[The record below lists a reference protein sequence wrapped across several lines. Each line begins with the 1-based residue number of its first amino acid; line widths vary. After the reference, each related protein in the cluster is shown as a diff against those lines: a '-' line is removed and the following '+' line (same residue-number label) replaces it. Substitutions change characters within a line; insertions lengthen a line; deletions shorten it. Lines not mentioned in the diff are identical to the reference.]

1 MELTYPTNGKGKSS
15 SWMGYVSFRGGRHRP
30 FFLDLKCVNACKKLR
45 WIQHTPNCQTKQIDI
60 FKEVTSK
67 ETSKLLVSGSLFSGA
82 VGGWLVGGPLR
93 EPHQPNKHSGSAL
106 CTFRLRMLAFFVV
119 LGEMIEFHYSNTSS
133 KGLKPTK
140 YNSRSSTL
148 HRKPAV
154 QREQI
159 NMPIVRSISGS
170 FCHFHH
176 LQAKKKPRLISAGT
190 QAMNHD
196 VCQSV
201 RFDSRFFLT

>member
-1 MELTYPTNGKGKSS
+1 
-15 SWMGYVSFRGGRHRP
+15 MGYVSFWEGRHQP
-30 FFLDLKCVNACKKLR
+30 FFGFEVCQWLQTWKLR

-60 FKEVTSK
+60 FKEVTLK

-82 VGGWLVGGPLR
+82 VGGLAGWWAAS
-93 EPHQPNKHSGSAL
+93 PHQPNKHSGSAL

-148 HRKPAV
+148 HRSLRACCIAGTN
-154 QREQI
+154 QHANRAEY
-159 NMPIVRSISGS
+159 
-170 FCHFHH
+170 
-176 LQAKKKPRLISAGT
+176 LRLI
-190 QAMNHD
+190 
-196 VCQSV
+196 
-201 RFDSRFFLT
+201 